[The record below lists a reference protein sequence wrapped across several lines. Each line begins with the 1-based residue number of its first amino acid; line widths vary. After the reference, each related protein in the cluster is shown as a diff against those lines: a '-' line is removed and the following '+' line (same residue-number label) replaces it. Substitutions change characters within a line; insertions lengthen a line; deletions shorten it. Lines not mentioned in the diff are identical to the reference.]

1 MLDFFFFLSR
11 FQGGS
16 GASPLHALRC
26 RTAGRTHTRLGL
38 VILRP
43 PGAGGRGL
51 MPVNPVQ
58 PGGQRQLFG
67 PGAGPGLCEPSR
79 AGGGQ
84 PAAGAPSAANSAAQ
98 VKRSRGSGSANGRAV
113 CKCPGRGEPM
123 GAAAALRR
131 GTGWLRGEAA
141 PGGDGHGRGAAPPP
155 AAAPGP
161 ALPRGLAV
169 PGGCSRGPA
178 APGRAPP
185 APPAGQGTQ
194 PQSRRERSGQ
204 RGSPFSLAR
213 PVRGHT
219 VRVVADSR
227 SAHPGRPGVLL
238 RSGGAA
244 LCAAGCAGA
253 AWL

>member
-1 MLDFFFFLSR
+1 
-11 FQGGS
+11 
-16 GASPLHALRC
+16 
-26 RTAGRTHTRLGL
+26 
-38 VILRP
+38 
-43 PGAGGRGL
+43 

-123 GAAAALRR
+123 GVAAALRR

-155 AAAPGP
+155 AGAPGP
-161 ALPRGLAV
+161 ARPCPGAWRCPGAAHGAPRHRAGHPLQVRAHRLRAGGNGAGSGALRSPWHV
-169 PGGCSRGPA
+169 PLGDTVCVLWRTLVQPA
-178 APGRAPP
+178 R
-185 APPAGQGTQ
+185 
-194 PQSRRERSGQ
+194 
-204 RGSPFSLAR
+204 
-213 PVRGHT
+213 
-219 VRVVADSR
+219 
-227 SAHPGRPGVLL
+227 GRPEF
-238 RSGGAA
+238 
-244 LCAAGCAGA
+244 C
-253 AWL
+253 